1 MRTRLL
7 LVLAVLGAI
16 VVAAFAFPL
25 AATVAEARTR
35 EFVLSRDAD
44 LQRFADLADGYART
58 GNTGLLREEAEAYTS
73 LYGEALAVVSTRG
86 SAPITTAGAS
96 LDEPQVSAAIERALR
111 NERSSAVELITPWS
125 TGTAVFGKPIG
136 TGAQVNGAVVIMA
149 STESARIDIL
159 RGWLA
164 IGAGALG
171 AVIGFAALALAV
183 SRWILRPLENVSAR
197 MQQLTRS
204 LPFVALNSGNTDVT
218 TPTGRAGPPELRAL
232 STAFQKMDTA
242 VITSGEAQRRLVA
255 DAAHQ
260 LRNPLAAL
268 QLRLDTLTPRVQEE
282 GRRSHERA
290 IDEAIR
296 LEKILDDLLALSVA
310 EVPRR
315 EAAGDERTCTPHAI
329 AVERAGYWHETAAEA
344 GVTFEV
350 AERPDEPTARIGAG
364 DLEQILDVLFDNI
377 CKYSGRGTTVRISS
391 DTIGKTADALPTDR
405 RTVLTVSDNGAG
417 VKDEELPLISRRF
430 FRGTSRAP
438 EEDGVRPGGTGLG
451 LSIVEAL
458 VESNGG
464 SMELGRTQGGGLTVV
479 MSFEAA
485 PGDTRH
491 PASNPEADVDRT
503 AKTGDT

>member
-58 GNTGLLREEAEAYTS
+58 GSPGLLREEAEAYAS
-73 LYGEALAVVSTRG
+73 LYGDALAVVSTRG
-86 SAPITTAGAS
+86 SSPLTTAGTS
-96 LDEPQVSAAIERALR
+96 LDEPGVSAAIERALR
-111 NERSSAVELITPWS
+111 NERSSAVERITPWS
-125 TGTAVFGKPIG
+125 AGTAIFGKPIG
-136 TGAQVNGAVVIMA
+136 TGAQVNGAVVIVA
-149 STESARIDIL
+149 STESARRDIL

-171 AVIGFAALALAV
+171 AIIGFAALALAV
-183 SRWILRPLENVSAR
+183 SRWILRPLEDVSAR
-197 MQQLTRS
+197 MLLLTRT
-204 LPFVALNSGNTDVT
+204 LPFVALNSGNTDARGA
-218 TPTGRAGPPELRAL
+218 TGRAGPPELRAL
-232 STAFQKMDTA
+232 SAAFQKMDTA
-242 VITSGEAQRRLVA
+242 VHTSAEAQRRLVA
-255 DAAHQ
+255 DTAHQ

-290 IDEAIR
+290 IGEAIR
-296 LEKILDDLLALSVA
+296 LEEILNDLLALSVA
-310 EVPRR
+310 EVPRQEGAGDDRVCTPHVIAAERADYWR
-315 EAAGDERTCTPHAI
+315 EAAEH
-329 AVERAGYWHETAAEA
+329 A

-350 AERPDEPTARIGAG
+350 AERSHEPAARISAA
-364 DLEQILDVLFDNI
+364 DLEQILDVLFDNV
-377 CKYSGRGTTVRISS
+377 CKYSGRGTTVRISI
-391 DTIGKTADALPTDR
+391 DTSGGKGGTDPADT

-417 VKDEELPLISRRF
+417 VAEEELPLISRRF
-430 FRGTSRAP
+430 FRGTSHAP
-438 EEDGVRPGGTGLG
+438 EENGARPGGTGLG

-464 SMELGRTQGGGLTVV
+464 SIELRMTEGGGLTVV

-485 PGDTRH
+485 PEDTR
-491 PASNPEADVDRT
+491 PLTSKPEAGADR
-503 AKTGDT
+503 AAGAGDI